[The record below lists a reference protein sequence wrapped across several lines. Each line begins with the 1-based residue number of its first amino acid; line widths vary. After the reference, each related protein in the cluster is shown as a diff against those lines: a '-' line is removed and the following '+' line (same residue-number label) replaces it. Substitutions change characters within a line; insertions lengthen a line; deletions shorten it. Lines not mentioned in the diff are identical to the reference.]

1 MVVGPALIL
10 VNKQLMTSYGFP
22 YPMLISGIGQVSSA
36 IGSFFVVKVFKWQP
50 LSDQA
55 RSISWDFYRKNM
67 VVVGAA
73 FAASLCFGN
82 AGYIYLTVSFVQILK
97 AFTPCV
103 VVLFLYL
110 SGVEAPSRN
119 VALSSAFEGL
129 YLMAPICA
137 AWMWGL
143 ALFLEVPKLRASGDF
158 AKITENGDVFLI
170 AALLGFAVNV
180 ASFLVIKR
188 TSSVMVK
195 LLGTARNAGL
205 VLLSALALGEEVT
218 AQQALGYGICLAPL
232 NSRDVNRLVGEA
244 RGWDDVLAA
253 STLLPLAGEETCS
266 CEADPVHVRKRRSA
280 LKRVFAKL
288 AQRCVG
294 GARARRDVDRQAHGA
309 QAAAAPVAV
318 ARDALADAL
327 YGDALR
333 HDCALLNLYAK
344 GEKAACKYHSDRART
359 YWHRENVV
367 VSAGEPR
374 RFCFRKIGRAG
385 DDDHTFH
392 LFHGDVVHMFGPCQ
406 DDYQHAVLAAEDDD
420 TNDGDRVSIVFKKAI
435 PAPGSG
441 RLGHG
446 VPRAATSA
454 RKAAPKAAARKKPG
468 GDAPAVTFQDGWL
481 RVQKVRPKCDHGDA
495 LVPGFA
501 LIAVGDERLP
511 MPF

>member
-1 MVVGPALIL
+1 M
-10 VNKQLMTSYGFP
+10 
-22 YPMLISGIGQVSSA
+22 
-36 IGSFFVVKVFKWQP
+36 
-50 LSDQA
+50 
-55 RSISWDFYRKNM
+55 R
-67 VVVGAA
+67 
-73 FAASLCFGN
+73 
-82 AGYIYLTVSFVQILK
+82 
-97 AFTPCV
+97 
-103 VVLFLYL
+103 
-110 SGVEAPSRN
+110 
-119 VALSSAFEGL
+119 GL
-129 YLMAPICA
+129 L
-137 AWMWGL
+137 L
-143 ALFLEVPKLRASGDF
+143 AL
-158 AKITENGDVFLI
+158 
-170 AALLGFAVNV
+170 V
-180 ASFLVIKR
+180 AS
-188 TSSVMVK
+188 
-195 LLGTARNAGL
+195 AR
-205 VLLSALALGEEVT
+205 ALAPK
-218 AQQALGYGICLAPL
+218 PL

-266 CEADPVHVRKRRSA
+266 WEADPVHVRKRRSA

-294 GARARRDVDRQAHGA
+294 GGAAAARRDVVSDGRFARCLALLAEDAAGA
-309 QAAAAPVAV
+309 SDAAAAWRADRRESLRYVGALAQEPGPWAAHGDLLEAAFARAAGDGDGGAAGATALHWAARRCAARGATLPSLERLAAAEAALGLPFAVRPGLLAATLPDVGALKASLPLAAERIATKGGALVLERRHTAWVAEAGVGALAYSGKLMAPKPLPEPVAV

-344 GEKAACKYHSDRART
+344 GEKAACKYHSDPEHGT

-385 DDDHTFH
+385 DDDLHTFH

-454 RKAAPKAAARKKPG
+454 RKAAPKAAGAAPKAAARKKPRRRR
-468 GDAPAVTFQDGWL
+468 APA
-481 RVQKVRPKCDHGDA
+481 R
-495 LVPGFA
+495 
-501 LIAVGDERLP
+501 
-511 MPF
+511 